1 MKFQRTNKGATIEL
15 DEDECDEMRSM
26 MHLCAEWEYDLS
38 RLILIELDEYLG
50 ENNE

>member
-1 MKFQRTNKGATIEL
+1 MKFQRTSKGATIEL

-38 RLILIELDEYLG
+38 RLILVGLDEMLTEEG
-50 ENNE
+50 Q